1 MQIKVKIIRDVE
13 IIENELNSI
22 STGVLAVPVEGD
34 FEQTAVNFV
43 YHDKNIFIFLQNKEL
58 YRDILFG
65 STAKFTAIKDAGRKG
80 KTTGDKSTVYNLFYV
95 SVNGIIKK
103 VEEKKLK
110 NTIKQSFIEK
120 YSGRLIEADSKPRS
134 LGKLLFI
141 DSEELFATEEIG
153 S

>member
-1 MQIKVKIIRDVE
+1 MQIKVKIIRDLE
-13 IIENELNSI
+13 IIEKELNSI
-22 STGVLAVPVEGD
+22 STGVLAIPFEEN
-34 FEQTAVNFV
+34 FEQIAANFV
-43 YHDKNIFIFLQNKEL
+43 YHNKNIFVFLQNKEQ
-58 YRDILFG
+58 YRNIKFG
-65 STAKFTAIKDAGRKG
+65 STAKFTAIKDVGRKG
-80 KTTGDKSTVYNLFYV
+80 KAADDKNTVYNLFYV

-110 NTIKQSFIEK
+110 NTIKQSFIQK
-120 YSGRLIEADSKPRS
+120 YSGRLIETDSKPKS